1 MMGDAA
7 YETNRF
13 QTALHPAPAFP
24 AALPDRLR
32 ETGNAA

>member
-13 QTALHPAPAFP
+13 QLTLYPSPALP
-24 AALPDRLR
+24 AALSGCLR
-32 ETGNAA
+32 QTGNAA